1 MCTFFLDA
9 ARATLAAAIS
19 KDITLELI
27 VQVSKVL
34 YALGDTLIKIDLL
47 QKHLENYENAQFLD
61 EGLKFDRKTQY
72 LNPMIAR

>member
-1 MCTFFLDA
+1 M
-9 ARATLAAAIS
+9 
-19 KDITLELI
+19 
-27 VQVSKVL
+27 QVSKVL

-47 QKHLENYENAQFLD
+47 QKHLENYENAPFFD